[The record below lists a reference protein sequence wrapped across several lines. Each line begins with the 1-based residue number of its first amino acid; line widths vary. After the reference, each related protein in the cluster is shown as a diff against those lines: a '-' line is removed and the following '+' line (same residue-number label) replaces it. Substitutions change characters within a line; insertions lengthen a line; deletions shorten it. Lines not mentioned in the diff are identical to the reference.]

1 MRSHAIHAAGSIL
14 RVRYLHSSSADPLL
28 LALGRPNREQVLT
41 TRSPVATTLQMLE
54 LANGQTLSKLLQK
67 GAEELLAEADRRM
80 YLEKQQQPWR
90 KNRRSQPRLV
100 CRVTVTLQPEGS
112 TVPILGNLSNISLT
126 GCYVETGALLQSG
139 TRVRV
144 FFSSDDNSLQNEG
157 TVARSNPGSGVGIQ
171 FSDTEDRNKMH
182 RILAHVESATKFY
195 DRELGYI
202 ARMVAH

>member
-1 MRSHAIHAAGSIL
+1 MSTVEKRGPSP
-14 RVRYLHSSSADPLL
+14 RYTFRCEVDVYQ
-28 LALGRPNREQVLT
+28 N
-41 TRSPVATTLQMLE
+41 
-54 LANGQTLSKLLQK
+54 
-67 GAEELLAEADRRM
+67 
-80 YLEKQQQPWR
+80 
-90 KNRRSQPRLV
+90 
-100 CRVTVTLQPEGS
+100 GS
-112 TVPILGNLSNISLT
+112 TAPLHGVMSDISLT